1 MGVAGVRLGFVL
13 REVVTGLSR
22 NLSMVVSI
30 ILVTFISLTFVGTAI
45 LLQSQINQMKSY
57 WFDRA
62 QVAVYMCTDFSTLGG
77 CDQQAASPDQKL
89 AIEARLAS
97 TTLAPYI
104 DRFYF
109 EDRDQA
115 YVNFQEQFKDS
126 AVVDLVSP
134 ELLPETFWVNLV
146 DPQQSDLIFEAISG
160 LPGVESVI
168 DQRSYLDQIFA
179 LLNAG
184 SLTAVVVA
192 SLMLLAAAL
201 LIATTIRLSAF
212 SRRRELAIMRLVGAS
227 NRFIQTPFVLEGI
240 VAATLGAA
248 LASMAVWGIVQFFV
262 QGYLMDAL
270 PSTVFVTQ
278 ADAFATMPFLFITG
292 IGLAVV
298 ASYVSIT
305 RYLRA

>member
-1 MGVAGVRLGFVL
+1 VRIGFVL
-13 REVVTGLSR
+13 REVATGLSR

-30 ILVTFISLTFVGTAI
+30 VLVTFISLTFVGTAI
-45 LLQSQINQMKSY
+45 LLQAQISQMKNY

-62 QVAVYMCTDFSTLGG
+62 QVAIYMCTDFSTLGS

-89 AIEARLAS
+89 AIEQRLQS
-97 TTLAPYI
+97 STLAPYI
-104 DRFYF
+104 ERYYF

-115 YVNFQEQFKDS
+115 FLNFREQFKDS

-146 DPQQSDLIFEAISG
+146 DPQQAELIFEAISG

-184 SLTAVVVA
+184 SLTAVAVA
-192 SLMLLAAAL
+192 SLMLVAAAL

-240 VAATLGAA
+240 VAAALGAA
-248 LASMAVWGIVQFFV
+248 LASAAVWGIVRFFV
-262 QGYLMDAL
+262 QGYLSETL
-270 PSTVFVTQ
+270 PATVFVGLS
-278 ADAFATMPFLFITG
+278 DAYATMPILFATG

-298 ASYVSIT
+298 ASYISIT

>member
-1 MGVAGVRLGFVL
+1 VRLGFVL

-62 QVAVYMCTDFSTLGG
+62 QVAIYMCTDFSTLGG

-97 TTLAPYI
+97 STLAPYI

>member
-1 MGVAGVRLGFVL
+1 VRLGFVL
-13 REVVTGLSR
+13 REVATGLSR
-22 NLSMVVSI
+22 NFSMVVSI
-30 ILVTFISLTFVGTAI
+30 VLVTFISLTFVGTAI
-45 LLQSQINQMKSY
+45 LLQAQINQMKSF

-62 QVAVYMCTDFSTLGG
+62 QVAIYMCTDFSTLGG

-89 AIEARLAS
+89 AIEQRLESA
-97 TTLAPYI
+97 TLAPYI

-109 EDRDQA
+109 EDREQA
-115 YVNFQEQFKDS
+115 YANFREQFADS

-146 DPQQSDLIFEAISG
+146 NPEQSELIFESISG

-184 SLTAVVVA
+184 SLTAVAVA
-192 SLMLLAAAL
+192 ALMLVAAAL

-240 VAATLGAA
+240 VAAALGAA
-248 LASMAVWGIVQFFV
+248 LASLAVWGIVRFFV
-262 QGYLMDAL
+262 KGYLTEAL
-270 PSTVFVTQ
+270 PTTVFVTNT
-278 ADAFATMPFLFITG
+278 DAFATMPFLFATG
-292 IGLAVV
+292 IGLAIV
-298 ASYVSIT
+298 ASYISIT

>member
-1 MGVAGVRLGFVL
+1 MRLGFVL
-13 REVVTGLSR
+13 REVGTGLSR
-22 NLSMVVSI
+22 NFSMVVSI
-30 ILVTFISLTFVGTAI
+30 VLVTFISLTFVGTAI
-45 LLQSQINQMKSY
+45 LLQAQINQMKSF

-62 QVAVYMCTDFSTLGG
+62 QVAIYMCTDFSTLGG

-89 AIEARLAS
+89 AIEQRLESA
-97 TTLAPYI
+97 TLAPYI

-109 EDRDQA
+109 EDREQA
-115 YVNFQEQFKDS
+115 YANFREQFKDS

-146 DPQQSDLIFEAISG
+146 DPEHSELIFEAISG

-184 SLTAVVVA
+184 SLTAVAVA
-192 SLMLLAAAL
+192 SLMLVAAAL

-248 LASMAVWGIVQFFV
+248 LASIAVWSIVRFFV
-262 QGYLMDAL
+262 QGYLTEAL
-270 PSTVFVTQ
+270 PTTVFVTGS
-278 ADAFATMPFLFITG
+278 DALAAMPFLFATG
-292 IGLAVV
+292 IGLAIV
-298 ASYVSIT
+298 ASYISIT

>member
-1 MGVAGVRLGFVL
+1 
-13 REVVTGLSR
+13 
-22 NLSMVVSI
+22 
-30 ILVTFISLTFVGTAI
+30 
-45 LLQSQINQMKSY
+45 MKSY

-77 CDQQAASPDQKL
+77 CDLQAASADQKI
-89 AIEARLAS
+89 AIEQRLQSA
-97 TTLAPYI
+97 TLAPYI
-104 DRFYF
+104 DRYYF

-115 YVNFQEQFKDS
+115 YANFQDQFADS

-134 ELLPETFWVNLV
+134 ELLPETFWINLV
-146 DPQQSDLIFEAISG
+146 DPEQSDLIFEAISG

-168 DQRSYLDQIFA
+168 DQRSYLDEIFA

-184 SLTAVVVA
+184 SLTAVAVA
-192 SLMLLAAAL
+192 SLMLVAAAL

-240 VAATLGAA
+240 VAAAIGAA
-248 LASMAVWGIVQFFV
+248 VASLALWSIVRIFV
-262 QGYLMDAL
+262 QGYLTDAL
-270 PSTVFVTQ
+270 PGTVFIGPS
-278 ADAFATMPFLFITG
+278 DAFATMPLLFATG
-292 IGLAVV
+292 IGLAIV

-305 RYLRA
+305 RYLRV

>member
-1 MGVAGVRLGFVL
+1 MRLGFVL
-13 REVVTGLSR
+13 REVIAGLSR

-30 ILVTFISLTFVGTAI
+30 VLVTFISLTFVGTAI
-45 LLQSQINQMKSY
+45 LLQAQINQMKSY

-77 CDQQAASPDQKL
+77 CDLQAASADQKI
-89 AIEARLAS
+89 AIEQRLQSA
-97 TTLAPYI
+97 TLAPYI
-104 DRFYF
+104 DRYYF

-115 YVNFQEQFKDS
+115 YANFQDQFADS

-134 ELLPETFWVNLV
+134 ELLPETFWINLV
-146 DPQQSDLIFEAISG
+146 DPEQSDLIFEAISG

-168 DQRSYLDQIFA
+168 DQRSYLDEIFA

-184 SLTAVVVA
+184 SLTAVAVA
-192 SLMLLAAAL
+192 SLMLVAAAL

-240 VAATLGAA
+240 VAAAIGAA
-248 LASMAVWGIVQFFV
+248 VASLALWSIVRIFV
-262 QGYLMDAL
+262 QGYLTDAL
-270 PSTVFVTQ
+270 PGTVFIGP
-278 ADAFATMPFLFITG
+278 ADAFATMPLLFATG
-292 IGLAVV
+292 IGLAIV

-305 RYLRA
+305 RYLRV

>member
-1 MGVAGVRLGFVL
+1 MRLGFVL

-89 AIEARLAS
+89 AIEQRLAS

-248 LASMAVWGIVQFFV
+248 LASMTVWGIVQFFV

-278 ADAFATMPFLFITG
+278 ADAFATMPFLFVTG

>member
-1 MGVAGVRLGFVL
+1 VRLGFVL

-278 ADAFATMPFLFITG
+278 ADAFATMPFLFVTG

>member
-1 MGVAGVRLGFVL
+1 MRLGFVL
-13 REVVTGLSR
+13 REVGTGLSR
-22 NLSMVVSI
+22 NFSMVVSI

-45 LLQSQINQMKSY
+45 LLQAQINQMKSF

-62 QVAVYMCTDFSTLGG
+62 QVAIYMCTDFSTLGG
-77 CDQQAASPDQKL
+77 CDQLAASPDQKL
-89 AIEARLAS
+89 AIEQRLESA
-97 TTLAPYI
+97 TLAPYI

-115 YVNFQEQFKDS
+115 FEIFREEFKDS

-146 DPQQSDLIFEAISG
+146 DPEQSELIFESIAG

-184 SLTAVVVA
+184 SLTAVAVA
-192 SLMLLAAAL
+192 SLMLVAAAL

-240 VAATLGAA
+240 VAAALGAA
-248 LASMAVWGIVQFFV
+248 LASVAVWSIVRFFV
-262 QGYLMDAL
+262 QGYLTEAL
-270 PSTVFVTQ
+270 PTTVFVTS
-278 ADAFATMPFLFITG
+278 ADAFATMPFLFATG

-298 ASYVSIT
+298 ASYISIT

>member
-1 MGVAGVRLGFVL
+1 
-13 REVVTGLSR
+13 
-22 NLSMVVSI
+22 MVVSI

>member
-1 MGVAGVRLGFVL
+1 MRLGFVL
-13 REVVTGLSR
+13 REVITGLSR

-45 LLQSQINQMKSY
+45 LLQSQVNQMKSY

-115 YVNFQEQFKDS
+115 YANFQEQFKDS

-248 LASMAVWGIVQFFV
+248 LASITVWGIVQFFV

>member
-1 MGVAGVRLGFVL
+1 MRLGFVL

-248 LASMAVWGIVQFFV
+248 LASLTVWGIVQFFV

>member
-1 MGVAGVRLGFVL
+1 VRIGFVL
-13 REVVTGLSR
+13 REVVAGLSR

-30 ILVTFISLTFVGTAI
+30 VLVTFISLTFVGTAI
-45 LLQSQINQMKSY
+45 LLQAQIDQMKSY

-77 CDQQAASPDQKL
+77 CDLQAASSDQKS
-89 AIEARLAS
+89 AIEQRLSSA
-97 TTLAPYI
+97 TLAPYI
-104 DRFYF
+104 DRYYF

-115 YVNFQEQFKDS
+115 YANFQDQFADT

-134 ELLPETFWVNLV
+134 ELLPETFWINLV
-146 DPQQSDLIFEAISG
+146 NPEQSDLIFESISG

-168 DQRSYLDQIFA
+168 DQRSYLDEIFA

-184 SLTAVVVA
+184 SLTAVAVA
-192 SLMLLAAAL
+192 SLMLVAAAL

-240 VAATLGAA
+240 VAAAIGAA
-248 LASMAVWGIVQFFV
+248 VASLALWGIVRIFV
-262 QGYLMDAL
+262 QGYLTDAL
-270 PSTVFVTQ
+270 PGTVFIGP
-278 ADAFATMPFLFITG
+278 ADAFATMPLLFVTG

-305 RYLRA
+305 RYLRV

>member
-1 MGVAGVRLGFVL
+1 
-13 REVVTGLSR
+13 
-22 NLSMVVSI
+22 MVVSI
-30 ILVTFISLTFVGTAI
+30 VLVTFISLTFVGTAI
-45 LLQSQINQMKSY
+45 LLQAQVNQMKNY

-62 QVAVYMCTDFSTLGG
+62 QVAVYLCTDFSTLGG
-77 CDQQAASPDQKL
+77 CDQVAASPDQKI
-89 AIEARLAS
+89 AIEQRLES
-97 TTLAPYI
+97 PTLDPYI
-104 DRFYF
+104 ERFYF
-109 EDRDQA
+109 EDREQA
-115 YVNFQEQFKDS
+115 FENFQDQFADS

-134 ELLPETFWVNLV
+134 ELLPETLWINLV
-146 DPQQSDLIFEAISG
+146 DPEQSDLIFEAISG
-160 LPGVESVI
+160 LPGVESVV

-184 SLTAVVVA
+184 SLTAVAVA
-192 SLMLLAAAL
+192 GLMLLAAAL

-240 VAATLGAA
+240 VAAALGAA
-248 LASMAVWGIVQFFV
+248 LASLTIWGIVRVFV
-262 QGYLMDAL
+262 QGYLSEAL
-270 PSTVFVTQ
+270 PATVFIQTS
-278 ADAFATMPFLFITG
+278 DAFAAMPLLFATG